1 MVQRSIFREYDIR
14 GIFEKELHEQSVKLI
29 GFHLGQKVGGA
40 KLVAIGYDAR
50 SHSPQLRDWLA
61 SGLNE
66 AGCTVLDMGMVAT
79 PVNYFSNY
87 QPLSVLMDD
96 PQANDFSDDALIDAS
111 VMITGSHNPP
121 EYNGFKITLDRS
133 PFFGEAIYALGDAII
148 ADEGR
153 TLSASCKC
161 IDIDVRT
168 PYIDYMVTHFSHL
181 KGLKSKI
188 VLDCGNGVAGT
199 VINDIFNALG
209 FDYRGLYCEPDGTF
223 PNHHPDPSEEKN
235 LADVKEALEREGDIA
250 FAYDGDAD
258 RIAVL
263 TRKHNIKG
271 DQMALLFAMG
281 MENPTVIGEVKC
293 SQVMYDELERRGAK
307 AIMYKTGHSNLK
319 VKMKE
324 TGADLACEVSG
335 HIFFKHRYF
344 GYDDAI
350 YATLRMLELIK
361 EGVDLDKE
369 IEALPQVF
377 STEEIKVKT
386 TEEEKFAII
395 DQVKRLLQDPPS
407 DFPKIKSLIDV
418 DGVRIN
424 FEKGWGLVRASNT
437 TPVLVT
443 RFESTD
449 AALAKK
455 YEEAVN
461 ALISQ
466 AQSILKEPS

>member
-1 MVQRSIFREYDIR
+1 MSIPKSIFREYDIR
-14 GIFEKELHEQSVKLI
+14 GIFEKELNEESVKRI
-29 GFHLGQKVGGA
+29 GYHLGQKIGGNRI
-40 KLVAIGYDAR
+40 VAIGYDAR
-50 SHSPQLRDWLA
+50 SHSPKLRDYLT
-61 SGLNE
+61 SGLNA

-79 PVNYFSNY
+79 PVNYFANY
-87 QPLSVLMDD
+87 QPIKTLTPN
-96 PQANDFSDDALIDAS
+96 PQSSIPNPQLDASIDAS
-111 VMITGSHNPP
+111 IMITGSHNPP
-121 EYNGFKITLDRS
+121 EYNGFKITVDRA
-133 PFFGEAIYALGDAII
+133 PFFGDAIYTLGDEVL
-148 ADEGR
+148 ADSQR
-153 TLSASCKC
+153 VITDNTKT
-161 IDIDVRT
+161 INIDVKT
-168 PYIDYMVTHFSHL
+168 PYIHFMVNEFTHL
-181 KGLKSKI
+181 KGLGQKI

-199 VINDIFNALG
+199 VITDIFDALAL
-209 FDYRGLYCEPDGTF
+209 DYRGLYCEPDGTF

-235 LADVKEALEREGDIA
+235 LADLKAALAQEGDIG

-263 TRKHNIKG
+263 THRHNIKG
-271 DQMALLFAMG
+271 DQMALLFALG

-307 AIMYKTGHSNLK
+307 TIMYKTGHSNLK

-324 TGADLACEVSG
+324 TNADLACEVSG

-350 YATLRMLELIK
+350 YATLRMLELIAQ
-361 EGVDLDKE
+361 GIDLDAE
-369 IEALPQVF
+369 IEALPEVF
-377 STEEIKVKT
+377 STEEIKVET

-395 DQVKRLLQDPPS
+395 DAVKTLLENPPA
-407 DFPKIKSLIDV
+407 DFPAIQSIIDV

-449 AALAKK
+449 KELAKL
-455 YEEAVN
+455 YETKVN
-461 ALISQ
+461 ALIEE
-466 AQSILKEPS
+466 AKGTLC

>member
-1 MVQRSIFREYDIR
+1 MSISKSIFREYDIR
-14 GIFEKELHEQSVKLI
+14 GIFEKELNEESVKLI
-29 GFHLGQKVGGA
+29 GYHLGQKIGGNRI
-40 KLVAIGYDAR
+40 VAIGYDAR
-50 SHSPQLRDWLA
+50 SHSPKLRDYLA
-61 SGLNE
+61 SGLNA

-79 PVNYFSNY
+79 PVNYFANY
-87 QPLSVLMDD
+87 QPLGKLSSPLPTLD
-96 PQANDFSDDALIDAS
+96 PEAYIDGS
-111 VMITGSHNPP
+111 IMITGSHNPP
-121 EYNGFKITLDRS
+121 EYNGFKITVDRA
-133 PFFGEAIYALGDAII
+133 PFFGDAIYTLGDEVL
-148 ADEGR
+148 ADSQR
-153 TLSASCKC
+153 VITDNTQT
-161 IDIDVRT
+161 IDIDVKT
-168 PYIDYMVTHFSHL
+168 PYIDFMVNEFAHL
-181 KGLKSKI
+181 KGLGQKI

-199 VINDIFNALG
+199 VVTDIFDALAL
-209 FDYRGLYCEPDGTF
+209 DYRGLYCEPDGTF

-235 LADVKEALEREGDIA
+235 LADLKAALAQEGDIG

-263 TRKHNIKG
+263 THRHNIKG
-271 DQMALLFAMG
+271 DQMALLFTLG

-307 AIMYKTGHSNLK
+307 TIMYKTGHSNLK

-324 TGADLACEVSG
+324 TNADLACEVSG

-350 YATLRMLELIK
+350 YATLRMLELIAQ
-361 EGVDLDKE
+361 GIDLDAE
-369 IEALPQVF
+369 IEALPEVF
-377 STEEIKVKT
+377 STEEIKVET

-395 DQVKRLLQDPPS
+395 DAVKTLLENPPA
-407 DFPKIKSLIDV
+407 DFPPIQSIIDV

-449 AALAKK
+449 KELAKL
-455 YEEAVN
+455 YETKVN
-461 ALISQ
+461 ALIEE
-466 AQSILKEPS
+466 AKGTLC